1 MTKQLETPFDNIES
15 AHEYIRMLRE
25 AVLESLHEINGEI
38 GIATTSALE
47 RRLRALQIVS
57 FKLQKLEQQLQMSS
71 RMLNDLRILRSLL
84 KSDATAAA

>member
-38 GIATTSALE
+38 GIATTSALK

>member
-15 AHEYIRMLRE
+15 AHEYIRLLRE
-25 AVLESLHEINGEI
+25 AVLESLHEVDSEI
-38 GIATTSALE
+38 GIATASALE

-57 FKLQKLEQQLQMSS
+57 YKLQKLEQHLQMSS

-84 KSDATAAA
+84 KSDASAAA